1 MLMPLKGRPK
11 LIPPYAATKLF
22 SRKTVSRRAPAG
34 LPFIVAFALLAIT
47 SATARVY
54 LPFGLKT
61 DAKQPQPLSESKT
74 QIVFLG
80 TGTPN
85 ADPDRSG
92 PSVAIVVNDQP
103 YLVDFGPGVVRRASL
118 ALRNGIKG
126 LVLPKLTR
134 AFVTHLH
141 SDHTVGYPDLI
152 LTPWVMERTEPLEVY
167 GPKGLK
173 SMTSHILAAY
183 KEDIDIRLHGLEHA
197 NPGGYKVVAHEIKPG
212 VIYKDANVTVKAF
225 LVKHGSWKQAF
236 GYRFET
242 PDRTIVIS
250 GDTAPAGSIIE
261 NCNRCD
267 VLIHEV
273 YSQAGFAT
281 RTPAWQQYHSHFHTS
296 SKELAELATR
306 ARPGTLILYHQLF
319 WGMSEE
325 SLLTEIRAGY
335 DGRVVSAHDLD
346 VY

>member
-1 MLMPLKGRPK
+1 MKFPARLKFGF
-11 LIPPYAATKLF
+11 LAL
-22 SRKTVSRRAPAG
+22 
-34 LPFIVAFALLAIT
+34 ALLSNGST
-47 SATARVY
+47 TARPS
-54 LPFGLKT
+54 LPESSRIRN
-61 DAKQPQPLSESKT
+61 DQPSRLFASKT

-92 PSVAIVVNDQP
+92 PAVAIIVNDQP
-103 YLVDFGPGVVRRASL
+103 YLVDFGAGVVRRASL

-126 LVLPKLTR
+126 LALPKLTR

-152 LTPWVMERTEPLEVY
+152 FTPWVLDRKEPLEVY
-167 GPKGLK
+167 GPPGLK
-173 SMTSHILAAY
+173 AMTGHILAAY
-183 KEDIDIRLHGLEHA
+183 KEDIDIRLNGLEHA
-197 NPGGYKVVAHEIKPG
+197 NASGYKVIAHEIKPG
-212 VIYKDANVTVKAF
+212 LIYQDANVTVKAF
-225 LVKHGSWKQAF
+225 LVRHGSWKWAF

-250 GDTAPAGSIIE
+250 GDTAPAESIVD
-261 NCNRCD
+261 NCNQCD

-296 SKELAELATR
+296 SKQLAEIATR
-306 ARPGTLILYHQLF
+306 AKPGVLILYHQLF
-319 WGMSEE
+319 WGMTEE
-325 SLLTEIRAGY
+325 SLLNEIRSGY
-335 DGRVVSAHDLD
+335 QGKVVSAHDLD